1 MVQTIHPQVFTFAV
15 EEVYEEEL
23 GLEPIWCYSLPSLKA
38 EIGSKTPGSKR
49 WSRSRITLWKG
60 GHVDCLNAKP
70 YPQRN
75 NVRPFFSSLV
85 EDGRT
90 DFFRRER
97 GMTATPVLP
106 LYTSRQVAEMRARY
120 LSSFSK
126 GIFPPVVVQASVPKA
141 FLRSSLLTLGYKYK
155 DCKLHGALWKKTVYN
170 LMLNPFGRLMGM
182 KGGLAIGAI
191 SSNGTRAVRKV
202 SRWTDLDGRN
212 FLWEDGEK
220 GKRPAMQYI
229 LRGDWL
235 LEDRLL
241 QMNGWNI
248 ETFWLD

>member
-1 MVQTIHPQVFTFAV
+1 MDPRFKDIRLTERCLHWVAQNILTRFYVLKRIHGTSLRRETLWGYDSISQTEAHRMVQTIHPQVFTFAV

-90 DFFRRER
+90 DFFRRQR
-97 GMTATPVLP
+97 WMTATPVLP
-106 LYTSRQVAEMRARY
+106 LYTSRQVFVFE
-120 LSSFSK
+120 
-126 GIFPPVVVQASVPKA
+126 G
-141 FLRSSLLTLGYKYK
+141 
-155 DCKLHGALWKKTVYN
+155 N
-170 LMLNPFGRLMGM
+170 
-182 KGGLAIGAI
+182 I
-191 SSNGTRAVRKV
+191 STRGSTGFR
-202 SRWTDLDGRN
+202 T
-212 FLWEDGEK
+212 
-220 GKRPAMQYI
+220 
-229 LRGDWL
+229 
-235 LEDRLL
+235 
-241 QMNGWNI
+241 
-248 ETFWLD
+248 